1 MTAERLADLL
11 HGVGL
16 DPTGHDLLDVL
27 WLASKI
33 TPAKVSH
40 QREPGE
46 AAEAEPGNKPRPSG
60 EAERQESDQRGG
72 MPGPSG
78 DSPARADVDPIG
90 ALHPR
95 DLSGRIVP
103 REGQASI
110 VRVPAVS
117 ILTDQL
123 HLARA
128 MRPLKRK
135 VASRHSTAIDEEATA
150 TRIAEEQIW
159 IPAMRPIPTRWLEL
173 AVVVDGYESM
183 TIWHQMV
190 NELRG
195 ILEGLGAFRDV
206 RFWILDGDASE
217 PARLNV
223 RAWGSDSPLRSA
235 RELIDPTGRRAILTF
250 SDFLGPLWRSG
261 AAQRLLRLWGRS
273 QPVAVLQ
280 PMPQRLWSYT
290 SVRVTPV
297 QLHAH
302 RSGVPNS
309 QLAFRD
315 LSRPLRAQAAHISPA
330 SIPVPVLE
338 LDADWLAS
346 WSRLLNGS
354 APSGV
359 SALAVLADETQSPA
373 GDRFGPRSPTAS
385 QRVERFRASASPE
398 AFRLAVYL
406 TAAPIN
412 LPVIRLIQ
420 HVMFELPK
428 RAQLAEVIFGGL
440 LRRTS
445 KGTPADP
452 DDIEYDFHTGVRD
465 LLQQHLHRKD
475 AIHVL
480 LAVSDFVDV
489 RFGQARDFR
498 ALLAGEGVTGDYLI
512 GDESKPFALVAR
524 RVLQLLSGH
533 YAITA
538 DRIAVAIDDVPD
550 ATSAS
555 TGTIAPEQ
563 PAAPVSEQPM
573 ALDHIGSWRRP
584 TDDTVAD
591 PTLRTLSLQA
601 RRSRAKPLVCPY
613 CYHVFRDRDIL
624 FRCSGSE
631 GALGE
636 RCPR

>member
-1 MTAERLADLL
+1 MPGLPARHHHEQRGREFPAAFLRRCLRLEMDLPRRDRLNAIVRAHLGDVATEESNNLIETFLSRRTQGDLATDQLLNAIYLTFQGAWPGDREKLVSAVLPSQPWQFVMTAERLADLL

-235 RELIDPTGRRAILTF
+235 RELIDPTGRA
-250 SDFLGPLWRSG
+250 RSLPS
-261 AAQRLLRLWGRS
+261 ATSWGRS
-273 QPVAVLQ
+273 GGPGPPSACFVYGAEASQLPYSSQCRSACGVIRASGSPQSSCTLIAPVCLTRSLLSVTSRDHCA
-280 PMPQRLWSYT
+280 PRPRTFRPRRSRCPCSNSMPTGSHPGAACSTARHRPA
-290 SVRVTPV
+290 SVRLPCWPTRHNPP
-297 QLHAH
+297 LEI
-302 RSGVPNS
+302 
-309 QLAFRD
+309 D
-315 LSRPLRAQAAHISPA
+315 L
-330 SIPVPVLE
+330 
-338 LDADWLAS
+338 D
-346 WSRLLNGS
+346 
-354 APSGV
+354 
-359 SALAVLADETQSPA
+359 
-373 GDRFGPRSPTAS
+373 
-385 QRVERFRASASPE
+385 
-398 AFRLAVYL
+398 
-406 TAAPIN
+406 
-412 LPVIRLIQ
+412 
-420 HVMFELPK
+420 
-428 RAQLAEVIFGGL
+428 
-440 LRRTS
+440 
-445 KGTPADP
+445 
-452 DDIEYDFHTGVRD
+452 RD
-465 LLQQHLHRKD
+465 LLQP
-475 AIHVL
+475 A
-480 LAVSDFVDV
+480 
-489 RFGQARDFR
+489 
-498 ALLAGEGVTGDYLI
+498 
-512 GDESKPFALVAR
+512 
-524 RVLQLLSGH
+524 
-533 YAITA
+533 
-538 DRIAVAIDDVPD
+538 
-550 ATSAS
+550 SA
-555 TGTIAPEQ
+555 
-563 PAAPVSEQPM
+563 
-573 ALDHIGSWRRP
+573 
-584 TDDTVAD
+584 
-591 PTLRTLSLQA
+591 
-601 RRSRAKPLVCPY
+601 
-613 CYHVFRDRDIL
+613 
-624 FRCSGSE
+624 
-631 GALGE
+631 
-636 RCPR
+636 